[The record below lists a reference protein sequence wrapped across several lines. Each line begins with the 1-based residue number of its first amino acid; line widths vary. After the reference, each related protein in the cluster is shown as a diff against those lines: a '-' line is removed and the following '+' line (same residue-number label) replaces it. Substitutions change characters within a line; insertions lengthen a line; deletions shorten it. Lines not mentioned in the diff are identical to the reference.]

1 MPHMSEEPSPNPE
14 SADASTPEA
23 ATATDKPAESAEK
36 KPEEQTVEQV
46 LGSVHTS
53 NFPDL
58 LRELGGCL
66 VVSTYQAGK
75 LVILRPDG
83 NSINTHF
90 RSFNRPMG
98 MAADNERLALGAHIE
113 IAEFRNMP
121 AVAKRLQN
129 PPRHDAV
136 YLARRGHITGAIDIH
151 EMAFDRYGDLWFV

>member
-1 MPHMSEEPSPNPE
+1 MNDETSNPPIAGQGY
-14 SADASTPEA
+14 S
-23 ATATDKPAESAEK
+23 PAEMAPPAQS
-36 KPEEQTVEQV
+36 VEQV

-66 VVSTYQAGK
+66 LVSTYQAGK

-83 NSINTHF
+83 DSINTHF

-98 MAADNERLALGAHIE
+98 MAADNQRLMLRSLME
-113 IAEFRNMP
+113 IVEFRNMP
-121 AVAKRLQN
+121 DVAKRLQN

-136 YLARRGHITGAIDIH
+136 YMARRGHITGHIDIH
-151 EMAFDRYGDLWFV
+151 E